1 MSETAVVEII
11 MSLVG
16 FMMALS
22 CAPQILQ
29 IIERKSSA
37 DVSILTTQILLFG
50 EVCWIAYS
58 FYIKSIAIF
67 VYGFLSL
74 ILLSAQFGVIL
85 AYREHQSEG

>member
-1 MSETAVVEII
+1 MCPKTAVVEII

-37 DVSILTTQILLFG
+37 DVSILTTQNPIVWRGLLDCIFILHQKHSNFCLWF
-50 EVCWIAYS
+50 
-58 FYIKSIAIF
+58 FY
-67 VYGFLSL
+67 
-74 ILLSAQFGVIL
+74 
-85 AYREHQSEG
+85 R